1 MKIAYYPGC
10 ALHGTAWEYDQ
21 SIRKVCEALEVDMEE
36 LKDWNCCGASSAH
49 ILNEKLSVLLPAR
62 NLALAERAGLDLLV
76 PCAACYNRLK
86 AAQKKVKEESAYQ
99 KETSVRGDT
108 QIIHVNEFFS
118 DSEMLERI
126 KKRVKRSLSGLKP
139 VAYYGCLTAR
149 NPKVT
154 GTVNYEDPQGM
165 DCLLDG
171 LGAQVKRWSYK
182 TDCCGGNL
190 MMTRV
195 DIVKRL
201 SGNLFAEAL
210 EAGADCIVTDC
221 PLCQANLDTREKEI
235 AGESG
240 RDYDLPVFYISE
252 LIGLALG
259 VDGTSWW
266 KRHIVDPTG
275 LLKKR
280 GLM

>member
-21 SIRKVCEALEVDMEE
+21 SIRKSCEALGVELQE

-49 ILNEKLSVLLPAR
+49 ILNEKLSYLLPAR
-62 NLALAERAGLDLLV
+62 NLAIAETDGLDLLV

-86 AAQKKVKEESAYQ
+86 AAQKKAKEENSYQ
-99 KETSVRGDT
+99 KELPLKGNTRIVH
-108 QIIHVNEFFS
+108 INEFFCEQ
-118 DSEMLERI
+118 EMVQRI
-126 KKRVKRSLSGLKP
+126 RGQVKKALTGLHP
-139 VAYYGCLTAR
+139 VTYYGCLTAR
-149 NPKVT
+149 HPRVT
-154 GTVNYEDPQGM
+154 GMVHYEDPRGM
-165 DCLLDG
+165 DCVLEA
-171 LGAQVKRWSYK
+171 LGTEARPWSYK

-201 SGNLFAEAL
+201 SGTLFAEAL

-235 AGESG
+235 AREAGKE
-240 RDYDLPVFYISE
+240 YDLPVFYISE

-259 VDGTSWW
+259 LDAAKWW
-266 KRHIVDPTG
+266 KRHIVDPRR
-275 LLKKR
+275 LLAEK